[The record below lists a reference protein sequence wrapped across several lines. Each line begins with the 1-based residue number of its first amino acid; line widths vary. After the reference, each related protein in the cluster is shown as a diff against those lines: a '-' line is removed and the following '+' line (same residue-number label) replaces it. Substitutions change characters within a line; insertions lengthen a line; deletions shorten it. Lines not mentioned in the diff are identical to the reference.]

1 VDADVRDVRLLDCS
15 NVSAHSPHVSPVWRL
30 QDYRRWPCS
39 SSLEKQL
46 SVILFRSSSKRS
58 ARDMPDG
65 VELELVVDGG
75 PRAPPVD
82 GRLVGARGSPKP
94 LG

>member
-1 VDADVRDVRLLDCS
+1 
-15 NVSAHSPHVSPVWRL
+15 
-30 QDYRRWPCS
+30 
-39 SSLEKQL
+39 
-46 SVILFRSSSKRS
+46 VILFRSSSKRS